1 MYLFESAFDLGKL
14 FAQLSFG
21 AYIGFHFKLP
31 ASGVRNK
38 QVNRLLRV
46 RPHGLSLSLCVLACS
61 TTTLESPLLESV
73 NYLPFLFQSFPWH
86 DLFLAPYFNQCAK
99 SHSDFI
105 ARWISL
111 LKFLWEK
118 MYKKKGGKL
127 VNLSRRL
134 LSNDSIASCEGHSS
148 INCRGR
154 VFVKRINHP
163 SPEVQYLG

>member
-1 MYLFESAFDLGKL
+1 VYLFESAFDLGKL

-31 ASGVRNK
+31 ASGVRSK

-46 RPHGLSLSLCVLACS
+46 RPHGLSISLCVLACS

-99 SHSDFI
+99 IHSDFI

-111 LKFLWEK
+111 FKFLCGKNVQKEGRK
-118 MYKKKGGKL
+118 TCKLESQTTLERFYRILRRTQLNKLQGKG
-127 VNLSRRL
+127 VCQT
-134 LSNDSIASCEGHSS
+134 I
-148 INCRGR
+148 
-154 VFVKRINHP
+154 
-163 SPEVQYLG
+163 